1 MTIIFGDKNTAS
13 RKPTKIFK
21 NQELSFVFA
30 QRNAAHCISGQN
42 KWLEA
47 GITRG
52 VAARTE
58 PSDGEYEKHLRAEP
72 QDWTGGGGKCPNT
85 IGG

>member
-47 GITRG
+47 GRLQRSLEN
-52 VAARTE
+52 AR
-58 PSDGEYEKHLRAEP
+58 KRAIRLEVK
-72 QDWTGGGGKCPNT
+72 G
-85 IGG
+85 

>member
-1 MTIIFGDKNTAS
+1 M
-13 RKPTKIFK
+13 
-21 NQELSFVFA
+21 
-30 QRNAAHCISGQN
+30 NAAHCISGKN

-72 QDWTGGGGKCPNT
+72 QDWTDAES
-85 IGG
+85 